1 MRLLRNVDVKSKC
14 VGLRLDLNVP
24 VENKKVIDASRISAS
39 IKTIQYLL
47 ENNCRIIIFS
57 HFGRPT
63 EGSYDKR
70 FSLEIVREEL
80 SKHLSREVVLIQS
93 LSEKDSHQK
102 NKILLHE
109 NVRFMSGELD
119 NSEDL
124 GKALNEG
131 LDMYIFD
138 AFGAAH
144 RKHASTNAAI
154 LNSKQSCAGFLV
166 EQEVSALQQALDCFE
181 EPLISIVGGS
191 KVSTKLGV
199 IERLSEISNFV
210 ITGGGITNTFLAAKG
225 LEVGKSLIEE
235 SMINQAKMILDN
247 GNILLPKRVI
257 VAASLEDQPIEKEIS
272 EVQSNEMILDQCI
285 SRDIQDHI
293 LLARTIIWNGP
304 IGVFENNSFSNGT
317 AHLSKLI
324 ADAKAFSVAG
334 GGETIAAINKFISN
348 SDVSY
353 CSTAGGAFLE
363 FLEGKELPSLIALG
377 YQN

>member
-102 NKILLHE
+102 NRILLHE